1 MAERQVSVVVCV
13 SKNQRYGA
21 SEVVTPRT
29 VYDRDH
35 VVACTHMIP

>member
-1 MAERQVSVVVCV
+1 MAERQACVVICY

-21 SEVVTPRT
+21 SEFVTPRT
-29 VYDRDH
+29 VYDWDH